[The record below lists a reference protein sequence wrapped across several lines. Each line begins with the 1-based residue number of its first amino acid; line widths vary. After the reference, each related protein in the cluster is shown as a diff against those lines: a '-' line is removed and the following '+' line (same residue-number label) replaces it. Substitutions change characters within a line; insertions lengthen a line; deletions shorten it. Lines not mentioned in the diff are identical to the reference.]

1 MTAALIDRSV
11 VLEEDLLYPAAIVW
25 RALTEGP
32 LLAEWLMEND
42 FRPVLG
48 HRFSFRTQPVA
59 HWNGV
64 VDCEVKAIEPG
75 KRLVFSWASSGVDT
89 LVTFTLTPSPGGV
102 RLRMEQ
108 TGFGPDQDRNLAGA
122 RYGWQSFFGKL
133 RGVAARLAAGG

>member
-1 MTAALIDRSV
+1 MTAAVLDRSV
-11 VLEEDLLYPAAIVW
+11 VMEEDLPYSAALVW

-48 HRFSFRTQPVA
+48 HRFTFRTAPVA

-64 VDCEVKAIEPG
+64 VDCVVKAIEPA
-75 KRLVFSWASSGVDT
+75 KRLAFSWESSGVNT
-89 LVTFTLTPSPGGV
+89 LVTFTLTPTPRGV

-108 TGFGPDQDRNLAGA
+108 SGFGPDQDRNLAGA
-122 RYGWQSFFGKL
+122 RYGWQTFLGKL
-133 RGVAARLAAGG
+133 RGVAARLAAEG